1 MGEGK
6 LFSNLIY
13 FFLIHTTGHIFHT
26 VKLLSCWSYVGMINI
41 GAQNVSL
48 DDGCIASWAPGVVM
62 HELMHS
68 AGFFHEHTRPDRDTY
83 VSINFANIL
92 SRKYTGPFHIPYSHC
107 PRSKNTCINVIIN
120 CF

>member
-1 MGEGK
+1 MGEGI
-6 LFSNLIY
+6 LFVSLISISY
-13 FFLIHTTGHIFHT
+13 LYNWIHT
-26 VKLLSCWSYVGMINI
+26 VKLFSCWSYVGMINI

-92 SRKYTGPFHIPYSHC
+92 SRKHRPFVH
-107 PRSKNTCINVIIN
+107 TIIR
-120 CF
+120 FPIATFV